1 MNQVMYDRF
10 VEKPT
15 IEALCDTPVV
25 LVTGPRRVG
34 KTTLVRKLADTH
46 RRYVTLD
53 DPTTLEVARSDP
65 VGFIRA
71 LDVVVIDEIQ
81 RAPEL
86 LLVIKSSVDEDRR
99 PGRFLLT
106 GSANVLALPKVTD
119 SLAGRIQ
126 VIQMLP
132 LARAEI
138 LNFAPVF
145 LERLFDENPA
155 TGDAHIV
162 GDDLIEMVLLGGY
175 PEAIAR
181 ENERRHFVWAR
192 SYLSSILSKDLADIG
207 VVEKLSELPRYVRLL
222 ANQSGQLVNYSKL
235 GSQFGIN
242 YKTSQRYTALLEQLF
257 LVSTLQPWYTNALKR
272 ITKTPKLHFLDS
284 LILATIRGLN
294 FERTKQNRQVFGSLL
309 ESFVYSEVLK
319 LTAATDLQLSTYHF
333 RDQQMYEVD
342 IVLERDDGMIAGVE
356 VKASSTVR
364 SKDFKGLR
372 SLANACKSKFAFGI
386 VMYDGT
392 EIIPIAENLAAVPI
406 SSLWARQ

>member
-181 ENERRHFVWAR
+181 ENERRRFVWAR